1 MLTRTVGNHIVS
13 SDHTAAV
20 DEEPDAEAEDAVTCC
35 QTEAVAPCPL
45 DPILEEDEASDANDT
60 QTEATPDAAATSAG
74 EGMQEG
80 NVSSQ
85 EIDVNTAE
93 IGLCA
98 SWSCGVCTY
107 LHEGQERSFL
117 KCAMCGSFQAAVADL
132 AAQDSGSTSL
142 SAPSQER
149 HIDASSTEDQDQ
161 NGT

>member
-1 MLTRTVGNHIVS
+1 ME
-13 SDHTAAV
+13 
-20 DEEPDAEAEDAVTCC
+20 EEPGAEAEDAVTCC

-45 DPILEEDEASDANDT
+45 DPILEEDEESDATDT
-60 QTEATPDAAATSAG
+60 QTEATPDAAATSVG
-74 EGMQEG
+74 DGTQEG

-85 EIDVNTAE
+85 DIDINTGE
-93 IGLCA
+93 GPCA

-132 AAQDSGSTSL
+132 AAHDSGSTSP

-149 HIDASSTEDQDQ
+149 HIDASSQEVQDQ